1 MMEKEQ
7 RKQLVIQMLTAGII
21 TFCLLWLLFYIKKY
35 VPFGVHSLASK
46 DADFQYLDF
55 LAYLKDVFD
64 GKNNIDYSFSKSIG
78 GACIGVFSYYLSSP
92 FNLLL
97 LLFDK
102 SQLVLFVHVI
112 ITLKLACAA
121 ATFAFYLNRRFEEWN
136 DGSVKKQALYHFS
149 GGELCSESVW
159 NRPGM

>member
-1 MMEKEQ
+1 MEKKQ

-102 SQLVLFVHVI
+102 SQ
-112 ITLKLACAA
+112 ACIVR
-121 ATFAFYLNRRFEEWN
+121 TCDHN
-136 DGSVKKQALYHFS
+136 VKACLC
-149 GGELCSESVW
+149 GGDICILSQQEI
-159 NRPGM
+159 

>member
-78 GACIGVFSYYLSSP
+78 GACIGVFSYFFPARSIYCCCYSTNPS
-92 FNLLL
+92 
-97 LLFDK
+97 
-102 SQLVLFVHVI
+102 
-112 ITLKLACAA
+112 
-121 ATFAFYLNRRFEEWN
+121 
-136 DGSVKKQALYHFS
+136 LY
-149 GGELCSESVW
+149 CSY
-159 NRPGM
+159 M

>member
-102 SQLVLFVHVI
+102 SIVRTCDHNV
-112 ITLKLACAA
+112 KAC
-121 ATFAFYLNRRFEEWN
+121 LC
-136 DGSVKKQALYHFS
+136 
-149 GGELCSESVW
+149 GGDICILSQQEI
-159 NRPGM
+159 

>member
-1 MMEKEQ
+1 MEKKQ

-102 SQLVLFVHVI
+102 SQL
-112 ITLKLACAA
+112 CAQ
-121 ATFAFYLNRRFEEWN
+121 LRVCNQ
-136 DGSVKKQALYHFS
+136 V
-149 GGELCSESVW
+149 GGNPIYPRSSQPDNSESWDVVG
-159 NRPGM
+159 NSN

>member
-1 MMEKEQ
+1 MEKKQ

-102 SQLVLFVHVI
+102 SQFVESRKSVFKEVLYEENRMYN
-112 ITLKLACAA
+112 AMYY
-121 ATFAFYLNRRFEEWN
+121 AFICFECLWWRC
-136 DGSVKKQALYHFS
+136 Q
-149 GGELCSESVW
+149 
-159 NRPGM
+159 

>member
-97 LLFDK
+97 LLFACTEWLTVAGLLCFPY
-102 SQLVLFVHVI
+102 QLHWQFCSTGIWAESTV
-112 ITLKLACAA
+112 
-121 ATFAFYLNRRFEEWN
+121 YLP
-136 DGSVKKQALYHFS
+136 VS
-149 GGELCSESVW
+149 GFCL
-159 NRPGM
+159 NLHI

>member
-64 GKNNIDYSFSKSIG
+64 GKNNIDYCFQQIYRRGLHRSIQLLSFQPVQFIAVVIRQIP
-78 GACIGVFSYYLSSP
+78 ACIVRTCDHNVKACLCGGDICILS
-92 FNLLL
+92 
-97 LLFDK
+97 
-102 SQLVLFVHVI
+102 QQEI
-112 ITLKLACAA
+112 
-121 ATFAFYLNRRFEEWN
+121 
-136 DGSVKKQALYHFS
+136 
-149 GGELCSESVW
+149 
-159 NRPGM
+159 

>member
-1 MMEKEQ
+1 MEKKQ

-92 FNLLL
+92 FNRTCDHNVKACLCGGDICIL
-97 LLFDK
+97 
-102 SQLVLFVHVI
+102 SQQEI
-112 ITLKLACAA
+112 
-121 ATFAFYLNRRFEEWN
+121 
-136 DGSVKKQALYHFS
+136 
-149 GGELCSESVW
+149 
-159 NRPGM
+159 

>member
-1 MMEKEQ
+1 MEKKQ

-78 GACIGVFSYYLSSP
+78 GACIEEYSVTIFPARSIYCCCYSTNPSLYCSY
-92 FNLLL
+92 
-97 LLFDK
+97 
-102 SQLVLFVHVI
+102 
-112 ITLKLACAA
+112 
-121 ATFAFYLNRRFEEWN
+121 
-136 DGSVKKQALYHFS
+136 
-149 GGELCSESVW
+149 
-159 NRPGM
+159 M